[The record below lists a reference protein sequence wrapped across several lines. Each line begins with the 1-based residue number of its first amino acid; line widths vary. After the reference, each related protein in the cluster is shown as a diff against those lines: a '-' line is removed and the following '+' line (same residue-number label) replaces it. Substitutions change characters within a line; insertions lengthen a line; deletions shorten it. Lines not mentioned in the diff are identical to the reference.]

1 MLARY
6 REVVETVMRF
16 RNSKERLIR
25 TAVIMLLPRLA
36 SFAPE
41 RFASTYLQVIDQH
54 AWKPVHCVFSSARF
68 CFSAPSSTPF
78 SSGGN
83 AAPGVGAQK
92 PV

>member
-41 RFASTYLQVIDQH
+41 RFASTYLQVRLVS
-54 AWKPVHCVFSSARF
+54 P
-68 CFSAPSSTPF
+68 
-78 SSGGN
+78 
-83 AAPGVGAQK
+83 
-92 PV
+92 

>member
-36 SFAPE
+36 DFAPE
-41 RFASTYLQVIDQH
+41 RFANTYLQV
-54 AWKPVHCVFSSARF
+54 CV
-68 CFSAPSSTPF
+68 C
-78 SSGGN
+78 GEC
-83 AAPGVGAQK
+83 VC
-92 PV
+92 VW